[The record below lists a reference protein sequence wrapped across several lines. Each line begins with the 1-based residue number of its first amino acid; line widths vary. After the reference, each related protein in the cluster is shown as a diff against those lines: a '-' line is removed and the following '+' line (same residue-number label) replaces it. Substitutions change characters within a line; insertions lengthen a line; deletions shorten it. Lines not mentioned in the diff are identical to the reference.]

1 MTAAPPDAAWLNALI
16 ALLQSAQLAVLRA
29 LHAVG
34 LADTV
39 HGQPAWP
46 WTRRFSGE
54 YLLIDIGQ
62 ARHLAIT
69 LVLLAG
75 VVSLVLIAVFWRRRR
90 WWVLAVVPLVLVLAP
105 WPDARVVLVPAHP
118 TSFHAPPAPLSVAGV
133 ERGRAVYAQQCV
145 ACHGDNG
152 RGQGPL
158 AADQPVWP
166 PNLAGPLL
174 WRRADGDL
182 LWAVMHGTRDRTGRT
197 TMRGHADRLT
207 DADAW
212 AALDFLRAQAAGE
225 MLRASGSWMLPVAL
239 PDVAVRCGAA
249 APRALS
255 SWRGQRVRVV
265 AAASDNAPEP
275 ARAAVQA
282 VREDPR
288 LVTVWLRGPNAAD
301 AGPALPA
308 GSAQPTAPAFPTA
321 DDCVADDARAWRTFA
336 LVAGTQ
342 AMEGA
347 QFLADRDGWLR
358 ARSQPGQ
365 AGWSED
371 DLVCRTDAP
380 PRAASPGATPGKP
393 LADGLGALITL
404 MDTEPV
410 RFVKGG
416 FVH

>member
-1 MTAAPPDAAWLNALI
+1 MSGAPPDAAWLNALI
-16 ALLQSAQLAVLRA
+16 GLLQSSQLALLRL
-29 LHAVG
+29 LHALNLV
-34 LADTV
+34 DTV

-46 WTRRFSGE
+46 WARRFSGE

-69 LVLLAG
+69 LALLAG
-75 VVSLVLIAVFWRRRR
+75 VFALLLLALFWRRRR
-90 WWVLAVVPLVLVLAP
+90 WGLLALVPLVLVLAP
-105 WPDARVVLVPAHP
+105 WPEARVVLVPAHP
-118 TSFHAPPAPLSVAGV
+118 TSFHTPPAPLSVASI
-133 ERGRAVYAQQCV
+133 EHGRSLYAQQCV
-145 ACHGDNG
+145 ACHGTDG

-158 AADQPVWP
+158 AAQQPVWP

-182 LWAVMHGTRDRTGRT
+182 LWAVLHGTRDRKGRT
-197 TMRGHADRLT
+197 TMQGHAAHLS
-207 DADAW
+207 DAEAW

-239 PDVAVRCGAA
+239 PDMAVRCGAQG
-249 APRALS
+249 PRALS

-265 AAASDNAPEP
+265 AAASAGPG
-275 ARAAVQA
+275 AASTAVQA

-288 LVTVWLRGPNAAD
+288 LVTVWLRPPAAPT
-301 AGPALPA
+301 ASNALPA
-308 GSAQPTAPAFPTA
+308 GA
-321 DDCVADDARAWRTFA
+321 DCVADDAQAWSSFA
-336 LVAGTQ
+336 LIAGAQ
-342 AMEGA
+342 QLDGA

-371 DLVCRTDAP
+371 DLVCRTETAPRPAAPAAAAP
-380 PRAASPGATPGKP
+380 PGAPP
-393 LADGLGALITL
+393 ADGLGALITL
-404 MDTEPV
+404 MDAEPV

>member
-1 MTAAPPDAAWLNALI
+1 MSGAPPDAAWLNALI
-16 ALLQSAQLAVLRA
+16 GLLQAAQLGLLRA

-34 LADTV
+34 LVDTV

-46 WTRRFSGE
+46 WARRFSGE

-69 LVLLAG
+69 LALLAG
-75 VVSLVLIAVFWRRRR
+75 LLVLLGVALFWRRRR
-90 WWVLAVVPLVLVLAP
+90 WWVLALVPLILVLAP
-105 WPDARVVLVPAHP
+105 WPEARVVLVPAHP
-118 TSFHAPPAPLSVAGV
+118 TSFHAPPAPLSVASI
-133 ERGRAVYAQQCV
+133 EHGRALYAQQCI
-145 ACHGDNG
+145 ACHGANG

-158 AADQPVWP
+158 AAEQPVWP

-182 LWAVMHGTRDRTGRT
+182 LWAVLHGTRDRMGRT
-197 TMRGHADRLT
+197 TMRGHAGRLT

-212 AALDFLRAQAAGE
+212 ATLDFLRAQAAGE

-239 PDVAVRCGAA
+239 PDMPVRCGAQ

-265 AAASDNAPEP
+265 AAASGAAPAP
-275 ARAAVQA
+275 AAQTAQA

-288 LVTVWLRGPNAAD
+288 LVTVWLRP
-301 AGPALPA
+301 
-308 GSAQPTAPAFPTA
+308 PTANPSAAGASASLPGDA
-321 DDCVADDARAWRTFA
+321 DCVADDARAWSSFA

-342 AMEGA
+342 ALEGA

-380 PRAASPGATPGKP
+380 PRAASPTATPGKP
-393 LADGLGALITL
+393 PADGLGALITL
-404 MDTEPV
+404 MDAEPV

>member
-1 MTAAPPDAAWLNALI
+1 MSGAPPDAAWLNALI
-16 ALLQSAQLAVLRA
+16 GLLQSSQLALLRL
-29 LHAVG
+29 LHALG
-34 LADTV
+34 LVDTV

-46 WTRRFSGE
+46 WARRFSGE

-69 LVLLAG
+69 LALLAG
-75 VVSLVLIAVFWRRRR
+75 VLALLLAALFWRRRR
-90 WWVLAVVPLVLVLAP
+90 WWLLAPVPLVLALAP
-105 WPDARVVLVPAHP
+105 WPEARVVLVPAHP
-118 TSFHAPPAPLSVAGV
+118 TSFHAPPAPLSVASIV
-133 ERGRAVYAQQCV
+133 QGRALYVQHCV
-145 ACHGDNG
+145 ACHGADG

-182 LWAVMHGTRDRTGRT
+182 LWAVLHGTRDRKGRT
-197 TMRGHADRLT
+197 TMQGHAAHLS

-239 PDVAVRCGAA
+239 PNVAVRCGAQ

-265 AAASDNAPEP
+265 AAASAGSG
-275 ARAAVQA
+275 AASMAVQD

-288 LVTVWLRGPNAAD
+288 LVTVWLRPPAAPT
-301 AGPALPA
+301 ASHALPA
-308 GSAQPTAPAFPTA
+308 GA
-321 DDCVADDARAWRTFA
+321 DCVADDAEAWSSFA
-336 LVAGTQ
+336 LIAGAQ
-342 AMEGA
+342 SLDGA

-371 DLVCRTDAP
+371 DLVCRTDVAP
-380 PRAASPGATPGKP
+380 RTGPSAAAAGALP
-393 LADGLGALITL
+393 ADGLGALITL
-404 MDTEPV
+404 MDAEPV